1 MVAAV
6 PSQKKRRRIERR
18 FILLRRFSPSS
29 SFVPTA
35 CETRKTTCTGTTT
48 KPASLP
54 FPFLPFPSLPFP
66 SSSSSTSQHSQR
78 LLSSSFSYSSSL
90 RPGLKSLEPRVPLY
104 HEMATCRT
112 RGTRR
117 ERILKHR
124 SPPIERKSRKRRCE
138 FNPRNSSSVT
148 RPRSG
153 GDNRWGK
160 WVGRYDAPGPGVGG
174 REGWRKD
181 LGNF

>member
-1 MVAAV
+1 MHGDNN
-6 PSQKKRRRIERR
+6 ET
-18 FILLRRFSPSS
+18 RFSS
-29 SFVPTA
+29 
-35 CETRKTTCTGTTT
+35 
-48 KPASLP
+48 
-54 FPFLPFPSLPFP
+54 LPFPSLPFP

>member
-29 SFVPTA
+29 SFVPAA

-48 KPASLP
+48 KPAS
-54 FPFLPFPSLPFP
+54 LPFPSLPFP